1 MTRIAS
7 VLHRSKRRLLGFAAV
22 SFGLH
27 LALLWPWSPVLP
39 RMAGHTETVLSV
51 DLNTM
56 HDQIP
61 VAKSIARAQR
71 PPNRNPGTI
80 ASAAT
85 RTRVVAET
93 PSAAPA
99 PAHAV
104 DNPQVVDAVER
115 AIDGTRAR
123 VQAQLL
129 ADLQRHFE
137 YPLLARQR
145 GWQGTVWLS
154 FVVAPDGALDRIQVA
169 RGSGYQALDH
179 SAVTALRRVGQL
191 TEARAWLDG
200 RALEMQLPVVY
211 RLMQH

>member
-1 MTRIAS
+1 MTRVAG
-7 VLHRSKRRLLGFAAV
+7 VLHRSKQRLLGFAVV

-39 RMAGHTETVLSV
+39 RMAGHDETVLSV
-51 DLNTM
+51 DLDTK
-56 HDQIP
+56 HDRT
-61 VAKSIARAQR
+61 AAAMARAQR
-71 PPNRNPGTI
+71 PAHRKPSTI
-80 ASAAT
+80 ATPAT
-85 RTRVVAET
+85 QPRVVAEA

-99 PAHAV
+99 PAHAP

-115 AIDGTRAR
+115 AVDGAHAR

-129 ADLQRHFE
+129 ADLRRHFE

-200 RALEMQLPVVY
+200 RVLEMQLPVVY